1 MRSNA
6 AKSLTKRVGKW
17 SQQKQVSPLTELPAS
32 SGRRLRQVGGLRR
45 EDLDGSRSAHAA
57 LFLCRQPGL
66 HIMMRTGP
74 VSNLGLAWGAVS

>member
-32 SGRRLRQVGGLRR
+32 SGRRLRQVGGLGR
-45 EDLDGSRSAHAA
+45 EDLDGGWCAGSAI
-57 LFLCRQPGL
+57 LLCRQPCL
-66 HIMMRTGP
+66 RTGQ
-74 VSNLGLAWGAVS
+74 